1 MKVGQV
7 GLIGILVYSPSV
19 GANYKIWAYQSG
31 NSTLSQSSIIHT
43 SSLVKAFNILILN
56 DSHDLNF
63 HLPRLLSEAHEK
75 VKNEENAPLPL
86 SAILKTE
93 ENVGS
98 DYNRRPT
105 VGGIGTK
112 KMHGTDHFHDP
123 IDIEIVEN
131 LIFKKG
137 KTILKDII
145 LRNEPIVCVDGESE
159 YDPDDPFFFNHPG
172 GQDDPNVDA
181 DLLLPW
187 KKSVEAGLLSE
198 YQHQNNEINGVD
210 GDNFGNVNN
219 NNIISNRNIND
230 NNFINKNNIENFTRN
245 NFHDNDNTP
254 TNKSPTPVYF
264 PPIDEHNKNIKQKN
278 KKFQE
283 KSGQKNS
290 PQRKI
295 ILATRKPQ
303 MLPYTLS
310 KYD

>member
-75 VKNEENAPLPL
+75 VKKEENAPLPL

-123 IDIEIVEN
+123 VDIEIIEN

-187 KKSVEAGLLSE
+187 KRSVEAGLLSE
-198 YQHQNNEINGVD
+198 YQQNDIN
-210 GDNFGNVNN
+210 
-219 NNIISNRNIND
+219 ND
-230 NNFINKNNIENFTRN
+230 NNGAINDDYNDDNNDNNNRDNDDIDKNIVKKNYIENLTR
-245 NFHDNDNTP
+245 DTP
-254 TNKSPTPVYF
+254 TNKNQTPVYF
-264 PPIDEHNKNIKQKN
+264 PPIDDHNKNMKQKN
-278 KKFQE
+278 KKLQE